1 MTMSKPNQVTK
12 ETFLKNVAQH
22 ELTIVKDDGVH
33 RHIRMSKPNSSD
45 RHYDIVTYPNYLVY
59 SGDMGCYVFSRLTD
73 MFRFFRNDDADWGV
87 NLFYWEEKIQSADR
101 DKVKEFSFDVFKANI
116 IEHGIDDEDAEAEAK
131 KEWLLGELEYT
142 EEDEFGSVEFI
153 RNFDGNN
160 EFNINLDD
168 FWERDNTV
176 YTSRYIWCCHAIVW
190 AIRQY
195 DLVKS
200 EAVAA

>member
-33 RHIRMSKPNSSD
+33 RHIRLSKPQSSD
-45 RHYDIVTYPNYLVY
+45 RHFDIVTYPNYLVY

-101 DKVKEFSFDVFKANI
+101 DKVKSFSFDLFKKNV
-116 IEHGIDDEDAEAEAK
+116 IEYGIDDDHDNAEAAK
-131 KEWLLGELEYT
+131 AWLLGELEYT

-153 RNFDGNN
+153 RNFDGDN
-160 EFNINLDD
+160 EFNISFED
-168 FWERDNTV
+168 FWERDNTE

-200 EAVAA
+200 EVIAA